1 MALAI
6 FIIIVET
13 ITKEPNKNA
22 ATKTIL
28 ILPRKGKVIIEL
40 RGLINDYKF
49 KIQRSFRIKAP
60 KIQEKN
66 PAAQIIPARS
76 IFLVL

>member
-6 FIIIVET
+6 FIIIVEI

-40 RGLINDYKF
+40 RGLINDSNSNPK
-49 KIQRSFRIKAP
+49 KLPNKAP
-60 KIQEKN
+60 KIQEKT

-76 IFLVL
+76 IILVL

>member
-6 FIIIVET
+6 FIIIVEI

-40 RGLINDYKF
+40 RGLIND
-49 KIQRSFRIKAP
+49 SNSNP
-60 KIQEKN
+60 KE
-66 PAAQIIPARS
+66 AS
-76 IFLVL
+76 E

>member
-6 FIIIVET
+6 FIIIVEI

-40 RGLINDYKF
+40 RGLINDSNSNPK
-49 KIQRSFRIKAP
+49 KLPNKAP

-66 PAAQIIPARS
+66 SCGTNYSGKIH
-76 IFLVL
+76 FLVL